1 MIMPDKLKLANLP
14 TRIER
19 LDRMSAQL
27 GGPTIYIKRD
37 DQTGTELTGNKIR
50 KLEYVLG
57 EAVKQGADTL
67 ITCGGVQSNH
77 CRTTAAAAA
86 KLGLKTIL
94 LLQGNEASPVEGNYL
109 LDLLFGAEIRWV
121 SEQDY
126 RTRRNEMMQQM
137 KEEAEAKGHHA
148 YIIPEGASS
157 GIGAFGY
164 YAAMEEILQ
173 EERKLQV
180 SFDAVVIAMGS
191 GGTYAGLFMA
201 QQMLNTAHQIIG
213 INVSHHRILSGCC
226 RSSAAR
232 SCCLSGQT
240 VHL

>member
-148 YIIPEGASS
+148 YIIRKEPQAESGHSVIMRLWKKSS
-157 GIGAFGY
+157 
-164 YAAMEEILQ
+164 
-173 EERKLQV
+173 RK
-180 SFDAVVIAMGS
+180 S
-191 GGTYAGLFMA
+191 G
-201 QQMLNTAHQIIG
+201 N
-213 INVSHHRILSGCC
+213 C
-226 RSSAAR
+226 RYR
-232 SCCLSGQT
+232 LMP
-240 VHL
+240 L